1 MKNKLIQM
9 DLPVQ
14 IHDTDNRFWTPEVQ
28 EYCKNFSD
36 CQNHSTNVK
45 ADMSSWRIWEET
57 NLFNDFLDWSLQSI
71 NSHPLA
77 VYLESW
83 TISSA
88 WLAKY
93 KEGEST
99 RPHMHFPAHL
109 SFVYFLKC
117 SEESSPLNIEGVDI
131 EAKEG
136 RLIVFPSLMFHSVS
150 STPAERIVLAGNIE
164 KVPPGYNADT
174 ALENVLW

>member
-14 IHDTDNRFWTPEVQ
+14 IHDTDDRFWTPEVQ
-28 EYCKNFSD
+28 GYCKNFSD

-45 ADMSSWRIWEET
+45 ADMSSWKIWEET
-57 NLFNDFLDWSLQSI
+57 NIFNDFLDWALESI

-77 VYLESW
+77 VHLESW
-83 TISSA
+83 TIHSA

-99 RPHMHFPAHL
+99 VPHHHFPLLL

-117 SEESSPLNIEGVDI
+117 SEKSSPLNLEGVDI
-131 EAKEG
+131 ECREG
-136 RLIVFPSLMFHSVS
+136 RLIIFPSLMFHSVS
-150 STPAERIVLAGNIE
+150 STPAERIVLAGNVE
-164 KVPPGYNADT
+164 SVLPGTLTQN
-174 ALENVLW
+174 

>member
-9 DLPVQ
+9 DSPVQ
-14 IHDTDNRFWTPEVQ
+14 IHDTDNRFWTSEVQ

-57 NLFNDFLDWSLQSI
+57 NLFNDFLDWALESI
-71 NSHPLA
+71 NSHPLS
-77 VYLESW
+77 VHLECW
-83 TISSA
+83 TIGCA

-99 RPHMHFPAHL
+99 VPHHHFPSLL

-117 SEESSPLNIEGVDI
+117 SEKSSPLNLEGVDI
-131 EAKEG
+131 ECREG
-136 RLIVFPSLMFHSVS
+136 RLIIFPSLMTHHVTA
-150 STPAERIVLAGNIE
+150 TPAERIVLAGNVE
-164 KVPPGYNADT
+164 KVLPGQATTLTQN
-174 ALENVLW
+174 